1 MYCSVT
7 ESSGVPFRKPVSEL
21 LVHASLSRI
30 DSITVISLLISIW
43 IWTSCLW
50 RSLYFGSHSYYLRQG
65 EREILRGGDRNKAL
79 YCCISLHLT
88 GQNAAGRETKHG
100 SDSKYKLVLITFV
113 LVEE

>member
-1 MYCSVT
+1 
-7 ESSGVPFRKPVSEL
+7 
-21 LVHASLSRI
+21 
-30 DSITVISLLISIW
+30 
-43 IWTSCLW
+43 
-50 RSLYFGSHSYYLRQG
+50 
-65 EREILRGGDRNKAL
+65 LRGGDRNKAL